1 MNLDQ
6 YRGGATPVIQG
17 SDEKQKC
24 GALVSG
30 LSASEDKDSFWGE
43 GVAIIKLK

>member
-24 GALVSG
+24 GALVSE
-30 LSASEDKDSFWGE
+30 LLASEDKDSFFWG
-43 GVAIIKLK
+43 GGCNY